1 MKIKNCC
8 ESAPGEDEA
17 HSHFEIPFLGKRSEI
32 VFSLLSGVFLLIGF
46 VWGIAGGGIS
56 GAALYLYLISYFF
69 GGFYSTIEAWENL
82 KNRSFTIDSLMVIA
96 ALGAAILGH
105 WGEGALLL
113 FLFSLGHAL
122 EHYAMDRARTAISDL
137 GKITPKTAL
146 KWTGGEPV
154 EVRVEELEIGD
165 EILVRP
171 HTMIPADG
179 VVLRGSGSVDQSALT
194 GESMPVFKEATESF
208 DPSSTD
214 FSSVPARH
222 RVFAGSLNDSTVFH
236 VMVLKRS
243 EDTTLAKLVKLVS
256 EAESQKSPTQLFA
269 EKFQKIYV
277 PAVLILILI
286 LHFAFLVIDEPFRD
300 SFYRAMAVL
309 VASSPCALAIS
320 TPAAVLSGVARA
332 ARSGILIKGGG
343 PLEIL
348 GMVKTIALDKT
359 GTITAGQPLL
369 VDIVTANGVDETH
382 FLQILGAVES
392 LSDHPLGDAIIRGI
406 EEKGIAI
413 PYASASGLT
422 SLGGK
427 GLEAQFEDRRV
438 WIGNKELF
446 NQEGIRIPQD
456 LLQQVNT
463 LVREGKTIAIVYY
476 DSGFLGAVAL
486 RDEAKKGTKAVIS
499 NLNDLGIDNIVMLT
513 GDHQKV
519 GEAISGEIGLTDVRG
534 NLLPE
539 DKVTAVKSMKR
550 EYGYIAMVG
559 DGVNDA
565 PAMAHSSVA
574 IAMGAAGSDLALE
587 TADVALMNDDLAGL
601 PFVIALSRKSK
612 QIIRQNLWIS
622 LGMVAILIPLTL
634 FGVAN
639 IGPAVVA
646 HEGSTILVVFNALRL
661 LRFRY
666 VMK

>member
-8 ESAPGEDEA
+8 DPGPDEGTDN
-17 HSHFEIPFLGKRSEI
+17 HFEIPFLGKRSEI
-32 VFSLLSGVFLLIGF
+32 IFSILSGIFLLIGF
-46 VWGIAGGGIS
+46 VSQIIAGHVS
-56 GAALYLYLISYFF
+56 GLILVFYLISYFF
-69 GGFYSTIEAWENL
+69 GGFYSIIEAWENL

-96 ALGAAILGH
+96 AVGAAILGH
-105 WGEGALLL
+105 WAEGALLL

-146 KWTGGEPV
+146 KWIDGSPV
-154 EVRVEELEIGD
+154 EVPVEDLEIGD

-171 HTMIPADG
+171 NTIIPADG
-179 VVLRGSGSVDQSALT
+179 IVVRGSGSVNQAALT
-194 GESMPVFKEATESF
+194 GESIPVFKEPMESGYEPPMEF
-208 DPSSTD
+208 GD
-214 FSSVPARH
+214 VPVKH
-222 RVFAGSLNDSTVFH
+222 RVFAGSLNDTSVFH
-236 VMVLKRS
+236 VIVLKKS
-243 EDTTLAKLVKLVS
+243 KDTTLARLVQLVS

-269 EKFQKIYV
+269 EKFQRIYV
-277 PAVLILILI
+277 PAVLVLIIL

-332 ARSGILIKGGG
+332 ARSGVLIKGGG

-348 GMVKTIALDKT
+348 GMVSTIALDKT
-359 GTITAGQPLL
+359 GTITTGQPVL
-369 VDIVTANGVDETH
+369 VDVVAAPDVEEEW
-382 FLQILGAVES
+382 FLQVLGAVEGM
-392 LSDHPLGDAIIRGI
+392 SDHPLGDAIIKGI
-406 EEKGIAI
+406 EERGVAI
-413 PYASASGLT
+413 PYDRAADLT

-427 GLEAQFEDRRV
+427 GLEATFDGKRV
-438 WIGNKELF
+438 WVGNKELF
-446 NQEGIRIPQD
+446 NQEGVRIPQD
-456 LLQQVNT
+456 LLQEVNQM
-463 LVREGKTIAIVYY
+463 VRDGKSIAIAYF
-476 DSGFLGAVAL
+476 DGCFLGAVSM
-486 RDEAKKGTKAVIS
+486 RDEPKPGTERVIAS
-499 NLNDLGIDNIVMLT
+499 LHQLGVKNLIMLT

-519 GEAISGEIGLTDVRG
+519 GEAISKLIGLSEVHG

-539 DKVTAVKSMKR
+539 DKVRAVQELKR
-550 EYGYIAMVG
+550 EYGHVAMVG

-565 PAMAHSSVA
+565 PAMAHSSVS
-574 IAMGAAGSDLALE
+574 IAMGAVGSDLALE
-587 TADVALMNDDLAGL
+587 TADVALMNDELAGM

-612 QIIRQNLWIS
+612 QIIKQNLWIS

-634 FGVAN
+634 FGIAH

-661 LRFRY
+661 LRFQY
-666 VMK
+666 EMK